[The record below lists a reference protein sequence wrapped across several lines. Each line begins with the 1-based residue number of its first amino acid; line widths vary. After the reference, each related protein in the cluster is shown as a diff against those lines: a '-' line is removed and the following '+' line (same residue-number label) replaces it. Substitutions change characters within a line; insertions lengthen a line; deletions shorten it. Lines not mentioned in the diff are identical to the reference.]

1 LHSYHVERECRVS
14 ERIKEQF
21 ARSRRESWKRPCSV
35 CGTATIRLDGLCYR
49 HKSARVRNGHEEQ
62 RAIKLPLIRFYADKV
77 GGFITADDIS
87 ALVTA
92 IETVKRQADD
102 YLATHTDP
110 QHRSRNAQGQPYTTR
125 DRVHYAARREI
136 ANAIGNL
143 RDVRLAVKLVVGMTV
158 LQEMAPELIK
168 SDDAFLFQIARAVRR
183 AGKPMAKGVKT
194 PVPTRKGVMPE
205 AGRLVWEA
213 VARVTMKLA
222 REVKLRDQREHA
234 QKMLERDAEEAAW
247 AEKAETERQQ
257 RNPDDDW
264 YIDAETG
271 KPMRRAGGPGEDRNG
286 NGDGTER
293 QAG

>member
-1 LHSYHVERECRVS
+1 MTVS
-14 ERIKEQF
+14 DRIRLQF
-21 ARSRRESWKRPCSV
+21 QQQRRGELKRPCAV
-35 CGTATIRLDGLCYR
+35 LGCGTVTIRLDGLCYR
-49 HKSARVRNGHEEQ
+49 HNGLAVRNGHPQ
-62 RAIKLPLIRFYADKV
+62 QHAISLKLIRFYADMV
-77 GGFITADDIS
+77 GAYGIITEGDIS
-87 ALVTA
+87 ALVAA
-92 IETVKRQADD
+92 IETVQRQADD
-102 YLATHTDP
+102 YLMTHLDP

-136 ANAIGNL
+136 SNAIGNL

-158 LQEMAPELIK
+158 LQEMAPELVK

-183 AGKPMAKGVKT
+183 AGKPLQVGARN

-222 REVKLRDQREHA
+222 REVRLRDQREHA

-247 AEKAETERQQ
+247 AAKAETVRQ

-264 YIDAETG
+264 FIDMNG
-271 KPMRRAGGPGEDRNG
+271 KPQRRGS
-286 NGDGTER
+286 
-293 QAG
+293 